1 MTTLGTVNHGV
12 AGADGVTRAGEAV
25 DLGSDVEA
33 RCTPDLTVVIP
44 LYNEEENI
52 DDAVEELLGV
62 LDRLQ
67 RPAEVILVDD
77 GSRDAT
83 GRLALRWHVRDARV
97 GVLQFRRNF
106 GQTAAIDAGFR
117 SAHGAVVILMDGDMQ
132 NDPADIPRLL
142 DGIDAGYDVV
152 SGWRKDR
159 KDKLLL
165 RKVPSKIAN
174 TLISRLTGTRL
185 HDYGC
190 TLKAYRADVV
200 EHLNLYGELH
210 RFIPALA
217 SQVGA
222 TVLEIPVNHRPRTRG
237 KSKYGISRT
246 LRVVLDIITVTFL
259 LRYLARPMQYFG
271 RVGLVCMGVGGAVT
285 AWLVGEKVV
294 SGAGLADRPL
304 LAIGLFMV
312 GLGVLLLSIGL
323 LGELI
328 TRTYHEGRRHLPYV
342 IRQSLQPDA
351 WTAA

>member
-1 MTTLGTVNHGV
+1 
-12 AGADGVTRAGEAV
+12 
-25 DLGSDVEA
+25 
-33 RCTPDLTVVIP
+33 
-44 LYNEEENI
+44 
-52 DDAVEELLGV
+52 
-62 LDRLQ
+62 
-67 RPAEVILVDD
+67 
-77 GSRDAT
+77 
-83 GRLALRWHVRDARV
+83 
-97 GVLQFRRNF
+97 
-106 GQTAAIDAGFR
+106 
-117 SAHGAVVILMDGDMQ
+117 VVILMDGDMQ